1 MKIGIYSNGLHY
13 SFDDM
18 RRLFQAADRLG
29 FDLGVICDNSTNGLR
44 GYPYESN
51 WDAWTMLPAL
61 AVATTRMRL
70 GPMVSP
76 ARRRHPAMLAKMSSC
91 FDVMSEG
98 RLVLGMG
105 ASDYPQFWLPWGMGF
120 PAAKERI
127 AYLAE
132 EIQVVKRMW
141 TQERAN
147 FDGKY
152 YRLMDAVNMPKP
164 VQDPRPPIWIG
175 VTEGRR
181 LMPEVVAK
189 HGDGVALVL
198 KDDDEVTE
206 RLGDIAD
213 ACKRVG
219 RDFDEITKVLLVYVT
234 ITDDPSYNHRD
245 GIARHGAELDLGA
258 RVTKRYMEAA
268 DEGAGA
274 NYRIIGTPD
283 RVNSAFERLERL
295 GLDEV
300 VVHFSS
306 TTAPIGGDVDTV
318 ISDVEVFAAEVM
330 PNF

>member
-1 MKIGIYSNGLHY
+1 
-13 SFDDM
+13 
-18 RRLFQAADRLG
+18 
-29 FDLGVICDNSTNGLR
+29 
-44 GYPYESN
+44 
-51 WDAWTMLPAL
+51 
-61 AVATTRMRL
+61 
-70 GPMVSP
+70 
-76 ARRRHPAMLAKMSSC
+76 
-91 FDVMSEG
+91 
-98 RLVLGMG
+98 
-105 ASDYPQFWLPWGMGF
+105 
-120 PAAKERI
+120 
-127 AYLAE
+127 
-132 EIQVVKRMW
+132 
-141 TQERAN
+141 
-147 FDGKY
+147 
-152 YRLMDAVNMPKP
+152 
-164 VQDPRPPIWIG
+164 
-175 VTEGRR
+175 
-181 LMPEVVAK
+181 MPEVVAK

-283 RVNSAFERLERL
+283 QVNSAFERLERL